1 MLCVLVTQ
9 FSFGQTKTITGKVT
23 DDKGSPVQGAT
34 VTIKGSRTGTATDAA
49 GAFKLSVSGNAK
61 TLVISSV
68 GFASTEASIA
78 DKTDISVA
86 LVPSNTNLNEVV
98 VTGYGTARKKD
109 LTGAVASISAKDFS
123 AGVTTPLEG
132 IEGKVAGLVITSP
145 GGDPNGSLIV
155 HLRGQA
161 SLTGGQ
167 SPLIVLDGVPLDDP
181 NQLSNIPPNDIASM
195 DVLKDASAAAI
206 YGTRAANGVIIVNT
220 KKGHAGKTT
229 IEYNAFVGVDKQA
242 KYYPLLG
249 LADWKTGSHDYL
261 ITQTDP
267 NTGVLYTPTAA
278 DAVVASYDH
287 GGNTDWQKA
296 ITRTAYTQNH
306 NIAIS
311 GGTGSF
317 TYRGS
322 VSYLDQQ
329 GVVINSDKTGIGLR
343 FNAEQKALNDKLVVT
358 LGVVNTS
365 YTRKYT
371 DYTNFAF
378 VFFNPPS
385 YPVYNK
391 DGSFYAFSDFAE
403 ANPVEHLTQ
412 ELNRGKE
419 YLTQLQGT
427 ATYAITPALKVGV
440 VGSTSHFNKQTNYF
454 APAFPVENTFTQANA
469 YQYNTDSKKGDVN
482 INYKKQFDKHS
493 LEATGVYEYNYFTD
507 DNFGVAGQQYLV
519 SQLQNNFLQGG
530 NTTLNAPSSYRDE
543 LFLISFL
550 GRIAY
555 NYDSRYYITASMRRD
570 GSSKFGANN
579 RWGNFPAIDAA
590 WAISS
595 EEFMKNITWVNF
607 LKLRLGYGVTGNQ
620 DAINAYSTLLLLGG
634 SGHYFDPSNSAN
646 QYPEAYS
653 TSQNQ
658 NPDLKW
664 EERKGK
670 NIGLDFALFN
680 NIITGDMNYF
690 NDKTVNLLYD
700 YTLPSPPYY
709 PVPPNNTAIVLAN
722 VGNLT
727 NKGFELSI
735 NAKII
740 NQQNFTWTMGG
751 QISFVKTTV
760 TNLSG
765 SFQGHKIT
773 TDNIPGGYAEGRGLS
788 SNPITFL
795 KLGYSPYVFYLPHYE
810 GVDKNG
816 NQLFDSAGVA
826 KVPYSNATNY
836 YTDPAAKFNYGINTT
851 ITYGNLSLT
860 IFARGVYGQKI
871 FNNTALDYAN
881 ITRLPG
887 NNIFKAGLTNGIR
900 DNATASDLYLEKA
913 SYLRLDNATLG
924 YTFGKIKGIQS
935 LRVYV
940 TGRNLF
946 VITKYDGLDPE
957 IRNAYDPVTGSNQSY
972 IDATYGGDAYY
983 PRTRSFVLGLN
994 LSFQ

>member
-1 MLCVLVTQ
+1 MLKPLLMSTKRLLGVFSSFMLCVLVTQ

-167 SPLIVLDGVPLDDP
+167 SPLIVLDGVPLDNP

-371 DYTNFAF
+371 DYSNFTF

-412 ELNRGKE
+412 ELNQRKRIP
-419 YLTQLQGT
+419 YS
-427 ATYAITPALKVGV
+427 ITRY
-440 VGSTSHFNKQTNYF
+440 SH
-454 APAFPVENTFTQANA
+454 
-469 YQYNTDSKKGDVN
+469 
-482 INYKKQFDKHS
+482 
-493 LEATGVYEYNYFTD
+493 L
-507 DNFGVAGQQYLV
+507 
-519 SQLQNNFLQGG
+519 
-530 NTTLNAPSSYRDE
+530 
-543 LFLISFL
+543 
-550 GRIAY
+550 
-555 NYDSRYYITASMRRD
+555 RYYPGI
-570 GSSKFGANN
+570 
-579 RWGNFPAIDAA
+579 
-590 WAISS
+590 
-595 EEFMKNITWVNF
+595 E
-607 LKLRLGYGVTGNQ
+607 
-620 DAINAYSTLLLLGG
+620 
-634 SGHYFDPSNSAN
+634 SGCS
-646 QYPEAYS
+646 
-653 TSQNQ
+653 
-658 NPDLKW
+658 W
-664 EERKGK
+664 
-670 NIGLDFALFN
+670 
-680 NIITGDMNYF
+680 
-690 NDKTVNLLYD
+690 
-700 YTLPSPPYY
+700 
-709 PVPPNNTAIVLAN
+709 
-722 VGNLT
+722 
-727 NKGFELSI
+727 
-735 NAKII
+735 
-740 NQQNFTWTMGG
+740 
-751 QISFVKTTV
+751 
-760 TNLSG
+760 
-765 SFQGHKIT
+765 
-773 TDNIPGGYAEGRGLS
+773 
-788 SNPITFL
+788 
-795 KLGYSPYVFYLPHYE
+795 FYIA
-810 GVDKNG
+810 
-816 NQLFDSAGVA
+816 F
-826 KVPYSNATNY
+826 
-836 YTDPAAKFNYGINTT
+836 
-851 ITYGNLSLT
+851 
-860 IFARGVYGQKI
+860 
-871 FNNTALDYAN
+871 
-881 ITRLPG
+881 
-887 NNIFKAGLTNGIR
+887 
-900 DNATASDLYLEKA
+900 
-913 SYLRLDNATLG
+913 
-924 YTFGKIKGIQS
+924 
-935 LRVYV
+935 
-940 TGRNLF
+940 
-946 VITKYDGLDPE
+946 
-957 IRNAYDPVTGSNQSY
+957 
-972 IDATYGGDAYY
+972 
-983 PRTRSFVLGLN
+983 
-994 LSFQ
+994 